1 VRKKIYRCCVSHVIQ
16 SRHKKRKT
24 KGKNMGRPKGSKN
37 QEQPESVQPEPSEGY
52 TLYLVNYWVPF
63 PSSEYGGMQAVVA
76 KDDEEC
82 YKLIAEADTWE
93 IGCHKNAE
101 ELIRARVK
109 KAARFQLVGDH
120 LEEVVRSFTT

>member
-1 VRKKIYRCCVSHVIQ
+1 VRKKTYRCCVSHVIQ

-37 QEQPESVQPEPSEGY
+37 QEQPESVQLEPSEGY

-82 YKLIAEADTWE
+82 YKLIVEADVWE
-93 IGCHKNAE
+93 FDRQKNAE

-109 KAARFQLVGDH
+109 KASRFQLVGGY
-120 LEEVVRSFTT
+120 LPEVVRSFIT

>member
-1 VRKKIYRCCVSHVIQ
+1 
-16 SRHKKRKT
+16 
-24 KGKNMGRPKGSKN
+24 MGRPKGSKN

-63 PSSEYGGMQAVVA
+63 PSSEYGGLQAVVA

-82 YKLIAEADTWE
+82 YKLIVEADVWE
-93 IGCHKNAE
+93 FDRQKNAE

-109 KAARFQLVGDH
+109 KASRFQLVGGY
-120 LEEVVRSFTT
+120 LPEVVRSFIT

>member
-1 VRKKIYRCCVSHVIQ
+1 
-16 SRHKKRKT
+16 
-24 KGKNMGRPKGSKN
+24 MGRPKGSKN
-37 QEQPESVQPEPSEGY
+37 QPSPEQPESVQPEPNEGY

-63 PSSEYGGMQAVVA
+63 PASEYGGLQAVVA

-93 IGCHKNAE
+93 IGYHKNAE

-109 KAARFQLVGDH
+109 KAARFKLVGGY
-120 LEEVVRSFTT
+120 LPEVVRSFTT